1 MNSKEEIRDALLQ
14 IADNYKMRGEAVEM
28 AVELVTYALFHEQVA
43 IANTAK
49 EMSLT
54 DATLMDSKIAQC
66 ANVMYSVYRGRCPI
80 VRLNLHFIAK
90 VNKSKFDTLYEGNTF
105 NLYASHPITETP
117 DGSDDSTKQVEAIMS
132 KFDLIDRTYDITKDN
147 YMGLEITDDNGN
159 TVNDISDDIIVQV
172 LQKNEGMDSE
182 PEWVEEYAV
191 TRIFSDHCKS
201 FGTNEMIFALT
212 IPGFGVR
219 LFKKG
224 NFTIGTSVRVKA
236 VVYTPLSAI
245 NTDALKRISISGATL
260 MESRRMEDDPDNPSE
275 RMEVVT
281 PAVEYNG
288 EIERPDVDSLPYLA
302 NYAGRVSHQIQ
313 SNSDVNYFFSEVF
326 VDRVMSSTFRFFKKG
341 SVLPDNYG
349 NIPEEGVS
357 AGEDCLYI
365 WYIKRKNAQSISDN
379 EGTQFANAY
388 GAYFLNGNI
397 IIEEATEIKVKLSLD
412 VVLDSTETISEDVEA
427 ILESDF
433 NNKLGST
440 LNKELLRA
448 RISKLSHLSYIKMF
462 DLTTNSGTD
471 LSQTL
476 PPGQYYTIEAEINYT
491 LE

>member
-1 MNSKEEIRDALLQ
+1 MNSKEEIRAALQQ

-54 DATLMDSKIAQC
+54 DAALMDSKIAQC

-90 VNKSKFDTLYEGNTF
+90 VNKFKLDPLYEGNTF
-105 NLYASHPITETP
+105 NLYAAAPISESP
-117 DGSDDSTKQVEAIMS
+117 DGSDDSTKVVEAILS
-132 KFDLIDRTYDITKDN
+132 KFDLVDRTYDITKDN
-147 YMGLEITDDNGN
+147 YMGLEVTDDDGN
-159 TVNDISDDIIVQV
+159 PVNDISDDIIVQV

-182 PEWVEEYAV
+182 PEMVKEYAV

-201 FGTNEMIFALT
+201 VGDGEMIFALT

-224 NFTIGTSVRVKA
+224 NFTIGTSIRVKA
-236 VVYTPLSAI
+236 VVYTPMSAI
-245 NTDALKRISISGATL
+245 NTDALRRISISGATL
-260 MESRRMEDDPDNPSE
+260 MESRHVVDDPDDPLG
-275 RMEVVT
+275 RTEVVT
-281 PAVEYNG
+281 PAMEYDG
-288 EIERPDVDSLPYLA
+288 EIGRPDADSLPYLA

-326 VDRVMSSTFRFFKKG
+326 VDRVLCSTFRFFKKG
-341 SVLPDNYG
+341 TVRPDNFG
-349 NIPEEGVS
+349 GIPEEGATVD
-357 AGEDCLYI
+357 ADCLYI
-365 WYIKRKNAQSISDN
+365 WYIKRENARSISDV
-379 EGTQFANAY
+379 EGGQFGATY
-388 GAYFLNGNI
+388 GSYFLNGNI
-397 IIEEATEIKVKLSLD
+397 VIQEATEIKVKLSLD
-412 VVLDSTETISEDVEA
+412 VVVDSSETISEDVEA
-427 ILESDF
+427 ILKSDF
-433 NNKLGST
+433 NNKLGCT
-440 LNKELLRA
+440 LNQELLRA
-448 RISKLSHLSYIKMF
+448 KISKLTHLSYIKTF
-462 DLTTNSGTD
+462 ALETDTGSDLF
-471 LSQTL
+471 QTL